1 MTGIKICGTTNS
13 EDAQASVAAGA
24 DALGFIFAP
33 SPRQIDPSSA
43 RDLVAA
49 LPKQVE
55 KVGVFVNESAERIRE
70 IVEQAGL
77 TAVQLHGEESPEF
90 AAKLFQS
97 GDSPQPRTPLLRLFK
112 TIQVGSGFEA
122 ELRAFAEVR
131 QINGVL
137 LDSGSGSLRGGTGRT
152 FDWRRT
158 SAMVPAYPGDLRII
172 MAGGLD
178 PSNVGDAIGSLRPW
192 GVDVCSGVEREPGK
206 KDPEKL
212 RSFVTAVRKT
222 EKKSLSV

>member
-1 MTGIKICGTTNS
+1 MTWIKICGTTNS
-13 EDAQASVAAGA
+13 EDAQASVTAGA

-33 SPRQIDPSSA
+33 SPRQVDASSA

-55 KVGVFVNESAERIRE
+55 KIGVFVNESAERIRE
-70 IVEQAGL
+70 IVEQTGL

-90 AAKLFQS
+90 AARLFRS
-97 GDSPQPRTPLLRLFK
+97 GDSPQPRTPWLRLFK
-112 TIQVGSGFEA
+112 TIQVGPGFEV

-137 LDSGSGSLRGGTGRT
+137 LDSGSASLRGGTGHP
-152 FDWRRT
+152 FDWRRA
-158 SAMVPAYPGDLRII
+158 SAIVPEYAGDLRII

-178 PSNVGDAIGSLRPW
+178 SSNVGDAIGSLRPW

-212 RSFVTAVRKT
+212 RSFVAAVRKT